1 MILSVSPA
9 NSSWLSRICRNFPSD
24 TRRFRYD
31 YFFFCRCQVTTRTQ
45 RAGASS
51 TTSVPRPDQRTGIS
65 SPKKWHC
72 CRRVQC
78 KLNANLNE
86 TSAPVGAWEVKLEI
100 LTDKLTNRQM
110 DILVHREVSLP
121 LILFSL
127 YLLSIYYLLMCLH
140 IFLLS
145 IYLSI
150 YLSSIFL
157 STYLLFF
164 HFIFLSGRETQ
175 QHPSRNQGYRN
186 TWLR

>member
-65 SPKKWHC
+65 SPKKSHC

-100 LTDKLTNRQM
+100 LTDKQTDQPTTP
-110 DILVHREVSLP
+110 DIQGQREVTLP
-121 LILFSL
+121 ISKAWMYNFPPFQGISDRPK
-127 YLLSIYYLLMCLH
+127 LH
-140 IFLLS
+140 F
-145 IYLSI
+145 
-150 YLSSIFL
+150 
-157 STYLLFF
+157 
-164 HFIFLSGRETQ
+164 Q
-175 QHPSRNQGYRN
+175 
-186 TWLR
+186 

>member
-78 KLNANLNE
+78 KLDVNLKE

-100 LTDKLTNRQM
+100 LTDKRTDQPTHDAGHTRSKGNYTSKVKHGCITSRPFKEFLTDRSYTSN
-110 DILVHREVSLP
+110 SA
-121 LILFSL
+121 
-127 YLLSIYYLLMCLH
+127 
-140 IFLLS
+140 
-145 IYLSI
+145 
-150 YLSSIFL
+150 
-157 STYLLFF
+157 
-164 HFIFLSGRETQ
+164 HFWIQDLK
-175 QHPSRNQGYRN
+175 
-186 TWLR
+186 WLRDDESHLTRTGDRATNTLQ